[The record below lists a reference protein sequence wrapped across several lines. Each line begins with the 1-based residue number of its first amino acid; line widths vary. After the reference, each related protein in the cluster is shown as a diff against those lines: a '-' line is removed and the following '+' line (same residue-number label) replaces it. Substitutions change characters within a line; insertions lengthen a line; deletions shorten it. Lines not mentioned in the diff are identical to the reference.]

1 MYGSYTQL
9 LRYQETGRVIRIA
22 KYGRCSSDEQKKSG
36 YTIGDQ
42 LSLMDDFAKDYEL
55 VSVGEYVDEG
65 ISATLEINKRKALAQ
80 MIEDAKAGKFDI
92 IVFKCIDRFFRNVEE
107 YYASQISRMA
117 MHERYDKSLLERYM
131 YWLDDDELKSVF
143 EGFITFKLNY
153 DAFIS
158 DENFELMETEIEE
171 KCVAVVQ
178 NSSCYTE
185 NYDMHMDCIYN
196 TPDGFFMYLCKESII
211 DTICKYVDE
220 DPLMLACL
228 IKAFKYSTPHTAA
241 EYTGLAMCL
250 DYEFELD
257 IFDPP
262 ITDMS
267 QSCHEDHDSK
277 DSMVIYKNKG
287 GSLMIA

>member
-1 MYGSYTQL
+1 MTNKN
-9 LRYQETGRVIRIA
+9 VIEIIDR
-22 KYGRCSSDEQKKSG
+22 
-36 YTIGDQ
+36 
-42 LSLMDDFAKDYEL
+42 LMDPNVNCMVFNANEVFTAIAHGYYYIRPGRDTAKF
-55 VSVGEYVDEG
+55 VKQ
-65 ISATLEINKRKALAQ
+65 INKILVQARKARHKAHNQKTNGVPFDEWLMGKMSADAFYLAKT
-80 MIEDAKAGKFDI
+80 MFDQEYYESQ
-92 IVFKCIDRFFRNVEE
+92 VERMTMHEE
-107 YYASQISRMA
+107 YD
-117 MHERYDKSLLERYM
+117 ESLLERYM
-131 YWLDDDELKSVF
+131 YWLNDEELQSVF
-143 EGFITFKLNY
+143 TGFVTFKLQY

-211 DTICKYVDE
+211 DTICKYVDK

-228 IKAFKYSTPHTAA
+228 VKAFKYSTPHTAA
-241 EYTGLAMCL
+241 EYTGLAMLL

-262 ITDMS
+262 ITNMS
-267 QSCHEDHDSK
+267 QSCLEDYDSK
-277 DSMVIYKNKG
+277 DSTVIYKNKG
-287 GSLMIA
+287 GSLMLA